1 VAVVLSRTGRQ
12 LEEHEQAAQ
21 EQQLVAQQAEEEA
34 AAAASAAAAERAE
47 QDRLGAEWAEWAE
60 QERLAAEEAA
70 AVYCSPEWDLCYRS
84 PSATTHP
91 HPDSHRLVP

>member
-1 VAVVLSRTGRQ
+1 MVLSRTGRQ

-34 AAAASAAAAERAE
+34 AAAASAAAAERE

-70 AVYCSPEWDLCYRS
+70 AVYCSPEWDLHYRS
-84 PSATTHP
+84 PSATTHT
-91 HPDSHRLVP
+91 HPDSHHLVP